1 MGRVEGKVGFITG
14 AARGQGRSHAVRLA
28 EEGADLVLV
37 DICSEIASVAYPPA
51 TPDDLA
57 ETVAIVERLGR
68 RVVAREA
75 DVRDQASLDA
85 TVAAAIDELG
95 HIDIVSANAGISSF
109 GALWELSEEAFKDV
123 VDIDLTGVWHTI
135 KAVVP
140 AMIDAGRGGSIVL
153 TSSAGGL
160 QGITSMGHYVAAKHG
175 VIGLMRTLANEVAP
189 DRIRVNCVVPG
200 TVNTTMTMNEVVFK
214 LFRPDLE
221 HPVVED
227 VSEVMSTMHAIP
239 IPWLEPID
247 VSNAILWLA
256 SDEARYVT
264 GVVLPVD
271 AGWINKAW

>member
-1 MGRVEGKVGFITG
+1 MGRVEGRVAFITG

-28 EEGADLVLV
+28 EEGADVVLV
-37 DICSEIASVAYPPA
+37 DICAEIASVAYPQA

-57 ETVAIVERLGR
+57 ETVALVERLGR
-68 RVVAREA
+68 RALAREA

-95 HIDIVSANAGISSF
+95 HIDIVCANAGISSF
-109 GALWELSEEAFKDV
+109 GALWELTEDAFKDV

-160 QGITSMGHYVAAKHG
+160 QGITNMGHYVAAKHG

-189 DRIRVNCVVPG
+189 HRIRVNSVVPG
-200 TVNTTMTMNEVVFK
+200 TVNTPMAMNEPVLR
-214 LFRPDLE
+214 LFRPDIE
-221 HPVVED
+221 HPSVED
-227 VSEVMSTMHAIP
+227 VTEVMTTMHAIP

-264 GVVLPVD
+264 GAVVPVD